1 MRNVRRLTV
10 FTDRGGLLRID
21 PRTQERRLPA
31 VHVVLRVAGQLQGA
45 IILVHIPAGT
55 DAGQRHVHTSSPEW
69 LIIHRVIH
77 PNKQAQRISWKELI
91 KSKSKH
97 ALESCFL
104 YTMLC
109 HC

>member
-55 DAGQRHVHTSSPEW
+55 DAGGTLRSHEFT
-69 LIIHRVIH
+69 RVAD
-77 PNKQAQRISWKELI
+77 NS
-91 KSKSKH
+91 
-97 ALESCFL
+97 
-104 YTMLC
+104 
-109 HC
+109 